1 MALERQS
8 AGFLQGYEFYQNEQQ
23 PTVGIL
29 QLKTDKGPLFLTV
42 TKQALLKLETACRE
56 CAVKLQEAQ

>member
-1 MALERQS
+1 MALEPHT
-8 AGFLQGYEFYQNEQQ
+8 AGFLEGYEFYRNEQQ

-56 CAVKLQEAQ
+56 CAADLQEAQ